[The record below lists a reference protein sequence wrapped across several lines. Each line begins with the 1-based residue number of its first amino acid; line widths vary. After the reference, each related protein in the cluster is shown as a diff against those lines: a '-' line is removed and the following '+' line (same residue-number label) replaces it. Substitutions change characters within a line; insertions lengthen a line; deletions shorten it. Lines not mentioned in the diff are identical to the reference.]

1 MTDERAAYLSD
12 IARLRTIAKGLP
24 RVREEFLLDVAS
36 MSREELQKRVLIGSD
51 WIGHFQSSLDGIPEI
66 RCIGGGGI
74 DGCRD
79 HRCVRAIVEK
89 LVAVSG
95 VSFEKSSRGIK
106 AANPLDGLSYIHV
119 VKDGEWGEFFV
130 HEHPVVTDSNGP
142 RHSATFTCNTSF
154 GVYGY
159 HWSHMGSPFRDF
171 AATISSDYLL
181 RKIGG
186 ERKSSAKLIVAG
198 VKKQILT
205 QRYEGQIN
213 AEDAREA
220 WDFVDKCNAI
230 YGNHEIGAM
239 IYSGMPDGVSID
251 FEFSHTEYS
260 MDAQNFVQK
269 LWPLFVRELQRPFN
283 NQAHQEAAL

>member
-36 MSREELQKRVLIGSD
+36 MSREELQKRVLIGCD
-51 WIGHFQSSLDGIPEI
+51 WIGHFQSALDGIPEI

-79 HRCVRAIVEK
+79 DRCVRAIVEK

-95 VSFEKSSRGIK
+95 VSFEKSSSGIK
-106 AANPLDGLSYIHV
+106 AAHPLDGLSYIHV
-119 VKDGEWGEFFV
+119 AKDGEWGEFFV
-130 HEHPVVTDSNGP
+130 REHPIVTDSSGP
-142 RHSATFTCNTSF
+142 QYSATFTCNTSF

-159 HWSHMGSPFRDF
+159 HWSSMGSPFRDF

-186 ERKSSAKLIVAG
+186 EKKPSAKLIVAG
-198 VKKQILT
+198 IKKQILE
-205 QRYEGQIN
+205 QRREKEIC
-213 AEDAREA
+213 ASDAREA
-220 WDFVDKCNAI
+220 WNLVEMYAEEYGDPEIAGVINRCIDLEFNWDFQ
-230 YGNHEIGAM
+230 
-239 IYSGMPDGVSID
+239 
-251 FEFSHTEYS
+251 HTDYDS
-260 MDAQNFVQK
+260 DARNFVQK

-283 NQAHQEAAL
+283 NQAPQETAL